1 MKKYLLVLV
10 LVTSVSAASAQLRV
24 GLKAGAN
31 ATTAKVIA
39 TDGSRPSVPYSGGYH
54 VGAELKVLLEGQLY
68 FVPQVQYSH
77 KVFAIEYNNVDTSVN
92 TLKMNYLEIPLL
104 FEWKK
109 SFYKSGIFVQFG
121 PSMSFV
127 LSGKEEITGKE
138 EMNKP
143 MKIASTAYGRAE
155 ANAVINVGY
164 QFGRSFQFT
173 IGYVYGMGTIVDNDN
188 GPVIKPRMFTAS
200 VHYFLN

>member
-1 MKKYLLVLV
+1 MKKYLLILV
-10 LVTSVSAASAQLRV
+10 LVISASAASAQLRV
-24 GLKAGAN
+24 GFKAGAN

-39 TDGSRPSVPYSGGYH
+39 NDGSRPSVPYSGGFH
-54 VGAELKVLLEGQLY
+54 AGVELKVLLEGQLY

-77 KVFAIEYNNVDTSVN
+77 KVFAIEYNNADTSVN

-109 SFYKSGIFVQFG
+109 SFYKSGIFIQAG
-121 PSMSFV
+121 PSLSLV
-127 LSGKEEITGKE
+127 LNGKEEISGKE
-138 EMNKP
+138 QINKP

-164 QFGRSFQFT
+164 QFGRNFQFT
-173 IGYVYGMGTIVDNDN
+173 IGYAYGMGTIVDNDS

-200 VHYFLN
+200 VHYFIN